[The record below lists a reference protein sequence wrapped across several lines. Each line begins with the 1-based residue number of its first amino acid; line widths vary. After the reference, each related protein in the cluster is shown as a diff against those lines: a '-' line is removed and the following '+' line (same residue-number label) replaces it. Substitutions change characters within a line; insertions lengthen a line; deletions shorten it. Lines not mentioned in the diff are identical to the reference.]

1 MDNTQTEAA
10 LRGIIGVMVFVA
22 MFAAARFRFRV
33 KEQVR
38 GPADRG
44 LD

>member
-1 MDNTQTEAA
+1 
-10 LRGIIGVMVFVA
+10 LLVFVA
-22 MFAAARFRFRV
+22 LFAAARFRFRV

-38 GPADRG
+38 GPADSG

>member
-1 MDNTQTEAA
+1 MDNTQAEAA
-10 LRGIIGVMVFVA
+10 LRGIVGLLVFVA
-22 MFAAARFRFRV
+22 LFAAARFRFRA